1 MLWRSITILL
11 MSAFL
16 VGANADIY
24 RTVSP
29 DGSVVFTDKNV
40 NGDAE
45 KVKLKPVSV
54 SKPATEVTLTPQDLQ
69 LPAKTTSSADGYYT
83 SVKIMTPQD
92 GDTLWN
98 QPKTPVV
105 VGVTPPLQPGDK
117 VQLKMDGKVVRTNT
131 TGSFELDY
139 VERGIHTFEA
149 QVLNAQGKVLRY
161 SKTIKVYVQRTGLN
175 NRAGK
180 LNVTFIRPSGS
191 YSLANLA
198 SLIAGVIK

>member
-1 MLWRSITILL
+1 MRSIICLL
-11 MSAFL
+11 CIVL
-16 VGANADIY
+16 ITTVNAEIY
-24 RTVSP
+24 RTVAP
-29 DGSVVFTDKNV
+29 DGSVVFTDKDV

-45 KVKLKPVSV
+45 KVKLKPVSI
-54 SKPATEVTLTPQDLQ
+54 SKPATTITLTPQDLQ
-69 LPAKTTSSADGYYT
+69 LNTKSTSSADGYYT

-98 QPKTPVV
+98 QPKTAVV
-105 VGVTPPLQPGDK
+105 VGVTPALQPGDK

-139 VERGIHTFEA
+139 IERGIHTFEA

-175 NRAGK
+175 NRAGTQT
-180 LNVTFIRPSGS
+180 VTFNRVNAPV
-191 YSLANLA
+191 SLASVVN
-198 SLIAGVIK
+198 LIAGVIK

>member
-1 MLWRSITILL
+1 MLWRSIAILL
-11 MSAFL
+11 MSMFL
-16 VGANADIY
+16 VAGYADIY
-24 RTVSP
+24 RTVAP
-29 DGSVVFTDKNV
+29 DGSVVFTDKNID
-40 NGDAE
+40 GDAE

-54 SKPATEVTLTPQDLQ
+54 SKPASNPTLTPQDLQ
-69 LPAKTTSSADGYYT
+69 LQTKTTSSTDGYYT

-92 GDTLWN
+92 GQTLWN

-117 VQLKMDGKVVRTNT
+117 VQLKMDGKVVRTND

-139 VERGIHTFEA
+139 VERGEHTFEA

-180 LNVTFIRPSGS
+180 QQFTLKRLELPVT
-191 YSLANLA
+191 LA
-198 SLIAGVIK
+198 SVTKFIAGVLK